1 MSELKSLV
9 DKLNPLCRS
18 ALERAAELCV
28 QQTNFNV
35 EVEHLFAAILGLPDS
50 DVHRALGEHG
60 VDPATVLAELN
71 SAVERL
77 RRGNARTPALA
88 PQVPH
93 LLERA
98 WLTASLTLGEPLTRS
113 GALLCALLDDDAL
126 RGVALE
132 SVPSLAAIP
141 REGLAGAIA
150 GVLRGGPESN
160 GAAPAPG
167 TTRTG
172 PDPAAPA
179 LDRFTVDL
187 TADARAGRIDPIRG
201 RDAEIR
207 QVIDVL
213 LRRRQNNPILTGE
226 AGVGKTAVVEGFAL
240 RIAEG
245 AVPPALRNAAVRS
258 LDLGLLQAGA
268 GVKGEF
274 EHRVKTVLD
283 EVKASPQPIVLFIDE
298 AHTLIGAG
306 GAEGQGDAANLLK
319 PALARGE
326 LRTIA
331 ATTWG
336 EYKRYVEKDPAL
348 ARRFQVVKVDEPDL
362 DTAAEMLRGIAPG
375 LERHHGVR
383 IMDEAIRDAVNLSH
397 RYMPGRRL
405 PDKAISVLDTAC
417 ARVAIGQN
425 GTPPAL
431 EAAERRIS
439 RLQLE
444 LGVLRRET
452 AGGADHAER
461 QAELEE
467 ALERADDERRE
478 LDERW
483 RAEGD
488 KVREAVELRARAEA
502 EEGVT
507 PAEQARARLELR
519 ALEADLEAMQGT
531 EPLVPAC
538 VTGRVAASVISGW
551 TGIPVGK
558 IVKDEIRAILNLRG
572 TLADRVVGQPQ
583 ALEAITRRIRT
594 YRASLDDPGKP
605 VGTFLLVGP
614 SGVGKTETALAIAD
628 SLYGERNL
636 VIVNMS
642 EYQEAHSV
650 SGLKG
655 SPPGYVGYGTGGVLT
670 EAVRR
675 RPYSVVLLD
684 EVEKAHPD
692 VMELF
697 YQVFDKGTLEDGE
710 GTPVDFR
717 NTIIFL
723 TSNVGSEAVSEACAA
738 EERPD
743 ADALAELLRPHLLR
757 RFRPAFLGRLTVV
770 PFFPLGDAEIR
781 EVVELKLAEVQR
793 RFWEAHRAELTYD
806 EEVVAAI
813 AGRCTE
819 VDSGARNVD
828 HILTQAVLPELSVVV
843 LERMAEGAAVEAVHL
858 TLDDAGRFV
867 FRPLAALVPA

>member
-35 EVEHLFAAILGLPDS
+35 EVEHLFAALLALPDS
-50 DVHRALGEHG
+50 DLHRVLGEHG
-60 VDPATVLAELN
+60 VDPARATAELN
-71 SAVERL
+71 AAVERL

-88 PQVPH
+88 PQVPQ

-98 WLTASLTLGEPLTRS
+98 WLTASLTLGEPLVRS
-113 GALLCALLDDDAL
+113 GALLSALLDDDGL

-141 REGLAGAIA
+141 REALGAGLMGL
-150 GVLRGGPESN
+150 LRGGPESN
-160 GAAPAPG
+160 GVAPASVG
-167 TTRTG
+167 GRSG
-172 PDPAAPA
+172 PDPATPA

-245 AVPPALRNAAVRS
+245 AVPPALRTAAVRS

-383 IMDEAIRDAVNLSH
+383 ILDEAIRDAVHLSH

-431 EAAERRIS
+431 EAAERRIG

-461 QAELEE
+461 EAELEE

-507 PAEQARARLELR
+507 EADRTRARLELR
-519 ALEADLEAMQGT
+519 ALEADLEVMQGT
-531 EPLVPAC
+531 DPLVPAC

-614 SGVGKTETALAIAD
+614 SGVGKTETALAVAD

-636 VIVNMS
+636 VVVNMS

-723 TSNVGSEAVSEACAA
+723 TSNVGSEAVAEACAR

-743 ADALAELLRPHLLR
+743 ADELAELLRPHLLR

-781 EVVELKLAEVQR
+781 EVAELKLAEVQR

-828 HILTQAVLPELSVVV
+828 HILTQSVLPELSVVV

-858 TLDDAGRFV
+858 SLDEAGRFV
-867 FRPLAALVPA
+867 FRPLTAPVPA

>member
-9 DKLNPLCRS
+9 EKLNPLCRG
-18 ALERAAELCV
+18 AMERAAELCV

-35 EVEHLFAAILGLPDS
+35 EVEHLFAALLALADS
-50 DVHRALGEHG
+50 DIHRVLGEYG
-60 VDPATVLAELN
+60 VDPSATLAELN
-71 SAVERL
+71 AALDRL

-93 LLERA
+93 LMERA
-98 WLTASLTLGEPLTRS
+98 WLASSLTLAEPSVRS
-113 GALLCALLDDDAL
+113 GALLFALLGDDVL
-126 RGVALE
+126 RAVAIE
-132 SVPSLAAIP
+132 SAPSLVAVP
-141 REGLAGAIA
+141 RDGILA
-150 GVLRGGPESN
+150 VLRGGPESN
-160 GAAPAPG
+160 GGAPGAAPRNAAP
-167 TTRTG
+167 R
-172 PDPAAPA
+172 AAMPA
-179 LDRFTVDL
+179 LDRYTVDL

-240 RIAEG
+240 RVAEG
-245 AVPPALRNAAVRS
+245 AVPPSLRNAEVRS

-274 EHRVKTVLD
+274 ENRVKSVLD
-283 EVKASPQPIVLFIDE
+283 EVKASERPIVLFIDE

-375 LERHHGVR
+375 LEKHHGVR
-383 IMDEAIRDAVNLSH
+383 ILDEAIHDAVHLSH

-444 LGVLRRET
+444 LGVLRREND
-452 AGGADHAER
+452 GGADHGER
-461 QAELEE
+461 VAELEE
-467 ALERADDERRE
+467 GLERADDERRD

-483 RAEGD
+483 RAELD
-488 KVREAVELRARAEA
+488 KVREVIALRARAEA
-502 EEGVT
+502 PDGAA
-507 PAEQARARLELR
+507 AERGRARLELR
-519 ALEADLEAMQGT
+519 ALEADLEVMQGA

-538 VTGRVAASVISGW
+538 VTGREAASVISGW

-558 IVKDEIRAILNLRG
+558 IVKDEIRAIMNLRG

-583 ALEAITRRIRT
+583 ALDAIARRIQT

-605 VGTFLLVGP
+605 VGVFLLVGP
-614 SGVGKTETALAIAD
+614 SGVGKTETALAVAD

-636 VIVNMS
+636 VVVNMS
-642 EYQEAHSV
+642 EFQEAHSV

-697 YQVFDKGTLEDGE
+697 YQVFDKGRLEDGE
-710 GTPVDFR
+710 GVSVDFR

-723 TSNVGSEAVSEACAA
+723 TSNVGSEAVAAACAA
-738 EERPD
+738 PERPD
-743 ADALAELLRPHLLR
+743 ADALADLLRPHLLH

-806 EEVVAAI
+806 DEVVAAV
-813 AGRCTE
+813 AERCTE

-828 HILTQAVLPELSVVV
+828 HILTQSVLPELSGVV
-843 LERMAEGAAVEAVHL
+843 LERMAEGAPVEAAHL
-858 TLDDAGRFV
+858 SLDEEGRFT
-867 FRPLAALVPA
+867 FRPLVAAP